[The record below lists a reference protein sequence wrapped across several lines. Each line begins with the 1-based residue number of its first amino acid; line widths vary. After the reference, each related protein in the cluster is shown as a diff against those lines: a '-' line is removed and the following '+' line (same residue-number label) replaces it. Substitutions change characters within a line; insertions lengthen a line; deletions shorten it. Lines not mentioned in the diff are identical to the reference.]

1 MPIRS
6 RSSLTVVVPVY
17 NEADSLE
24 AFLAE
29 LIPFCRKNGWR
40 LILVNDGSTDGS
52 RAILDAQRS
61 ETFVEVIHHKVN
73 RGYGGA
79 LKSGLAR
86 AETSH
91 VVTIDGD
98 GQHSPADIQVLFQ
111 FALETDADLV
121 VGNRGAWKSAN
132 RYRELGKRLIR
143 AFTRLLLPL
152 PIHDLNSG
160 FKLYRTDLVQA
171 YLPLCPN
178 TMAFSDVI
186 TLVFINQRNLVLEHP
201 ITVRERRAGKSTI
214 NTSTAIDTLIEII
227 NIAML
232 FNPIRIFLPLALV
245 FIAFGVLWGTP
256 FFLMGRG
263 ISVGSMLA
271 IVTGLLS
278 LFIGLIAGQL
288 SAIRMSLLHRRDK
301 DFDSHADE

>member
-1 MPIRS
+1 MESPP
-6 RSSLTVVVPVY
+6 SLTVVVPIY

-29 LIPFCRKNGWR
+29 LLPACRQNGWK

-52 RAILDAQRS
+52 KAILDAHRH
-61 ETFVEVIHHKVN
+61 EPFIEVIHHKIN

-86 AETSH
+86 AATSH

-98 GQHSPADIQVLFQ
+98 GQHSVADIQTLFR
-111 FALETDADLV
+111 FALDTDADLV

-152 PIHDLNSG
+152 PIYDLNSG
-160 FKLYRTDLVQA
+160 FKLYRTELVQT

-186 TLVFINQRNLVLEHP
+186 ALIFINQRNLVVEHP
-201 ITVRERRAGKSTI
+201 ITVRQRRGGKSTI
-214 NTSTAIDTLIEII
+214 TTYTAVDTLLEII

-245 FIAFGVLWGTP
+245 FISFGIIWGTP

-263 ISVGSMLA
+263 VSVGSMLA

-278 LFIGLIAGQL
+278 LFIGLIASQL
-288 SAIRMSLLHRRDK
+288 SAIRMSLLHRSRQENGQPDGQ
-301 DFDSHADE
+301 

>member
-6 RSSLTVVVPVY
+6 PASLTVVVPVY

-52 RAILDAQRS
+52 RAILDARRG
-61 ETFVEVIHHKVN
+61 EKFVEVIHHKVN

-86 AETSH
+86 AKTSH

-98 GQHSPADIQVLFQ
+98 GQHVPADIETIFK
-111 FALETDADLV
+111 FALDTDADLV

-132 RYRELGKRLIR
+132 RYREFGKRLIR

-232 FNPIRIFLPLALV
+232 FNPIRIFLPLALI

-278 LFIGLIAGQL
+278 LFIGLIASQL
-288 SAIRMSLLHRRDK
+288 SAIRMGLLHRRPAEDNR
-301 DFDSHADE
+301 DDER